1 MERRDSLQV
10 ELEAQEW
17 LDRCAALAGPAL
29 MAAEAAAAD
38 PRADFQGQASQAAPL
53 MVHPESPDPSASD
66 RRQAS
71 EERSDPT
78 TVRLQK

>member
-1 MERRDSLQV
+1 
-10 ELEAQEW
+10 
-17 LDRCAALAGPAL
+17 

-38 PRADFQGQASQAAPL
+38 PRAHFRGQASQAAPL

>member
-1 MERRDSLQV
+1 LRV

-29 MAAEAAAAD
+29 MAAEAAAAAAD
-38 PRADFQGQASQAAPL
+38 RRADFQGQASQAAPL